1 MPGELA
7 AKYRKKAPLAL
18 QLHRLSIEMQDLF
31 RIDPHKHLFYA
42 LQRRGTMT
50 ADTRPQL

>member
-1 MPGELA
+1 MPGELP

-31 RIDPHKHLFYA
+31 CVGTHKRPFYA
-42 LQRRGTMT
+42 LPRRGTMT
-50 ADTRPQL
+50 AGTRPQL